1 MLSRSLSYVVFRKEL
16 RETLRDKRVLLG
28 VIISPLLVT
37 PLILGTAAFFVG
49 KKVTN
54 QSAAVLDI
62 GIVEHGAF
70 PDLIEKLEDD
80 DSIKT
85 QKFETRKAAIEAID
99 KRTVRS
105 VLVVSENAQQ
115 NFQGDQSASLE
126 IIYNL
131 ANENSQN
138 ANSRLQNIIQKFS
151 LNALSERVQAKAL
164 PNSFTKPIDI
174 KNTNIA
180 SSDSTG
186 AFILG
191 MILPYIIVISAAFGG
206 IQTAFD
212 ICAGEKE
219 RSTME
224 TLLVSPASRPQIV
237 LGKLFTIF
245 AISLLASICAMT
257 GVLAPLVIGLDS
269 FKDILGDQ
277 ISINLS
283 SIPAMLL
290 IVVPLALFTSSLLL
304 VISSFAR
311 NQKEAQT
318 YVLPFISIILLPA
331 MLSTIFGAE
340 TQLYTAF
347 IPVMNI
353 SLTMKQ
359 ILGDLFDPLYFAI
372 SLGSSFLYA
381 YIVMRIATAFFQR
394 ENILFRT

>member
-1 MLSRSLSYVVFRKEL
+1 MFSRSLSYVVFRKEL

-28 VIISPLLVT
+28 VVVSPLLVT
-37 PLILGTAAFFVG
+37 PLILGTIFFFAG
-49 KKVTN
+49 KKEM
-54 QSAAVLDI
+54 QKSEAILDI
-62 GIVEHGAF
+62 GIVEQAAF
-70 PDLIEKLEDD
+70 PELVQQLDD
-80 DSIKT
+80 NATIKT
-85 QKFETRKAAIEAID
+85 KHFDSREEAIAAVEN
-99 KRTVRS
+99 RTVRA
-105 VLVVSENAQQ
+105 VLVVSETARSDFQ
-115 NFQGDQSASLE
+115 NDQSAGLE
-126 IIYNL
+126 IIFTF
-131 ANENSQN
+131 ANETSQSAKN
-138 ANSRLQNIIQKFS
+138 RLQNVIKEFDKSALAKRIQTM
-151 LNALSERVQAKAL
+151 AL
-164 PNSFTKPIDI
+164 PESFAKPT
-174 KNTNIA
+174 NLSVNNIA
-180 SSDSTG
+180 TSESTG
-186 AFILG
+186 SFVLG
-191 MILPYIIVISAAFGG
+191 LFLPYLIVISAAFGG

-212 ICAGEKE
+212 LCAGEKE

-224 TLLVSPASRPQIV
+224 TLLVSPASRSDIV
-237 LGKLFTIF
+237 QGKLFTIF
-245 AISLLASICAMT
+245 TISLIASLCAITGIVGPLA
-257 GVLAPLVIGLDS
+257 LGLD
-269 FKDILGDQ
+269 FLKDSVGNQ
-277 ISINLS
+277 ISINLTS
-283 SIPAMLL
+283 VLAMLL

-318 YVLPFISIILLPA
+318 YILPFISIILLPA

>member
-115 NFQGDQSASLE
+115 NFQSDQSASLE